1 MKRFFGMVFLMSLS
15 LNSFSGEPTTV
26 VEKYIAEWKEV
37 AVNQMIQHGIP
48 ASITMAQ
55 GILESGYGRSE
66 LAVKANNHFGIKC
79 HDWQGAT
86 IYKDDD
92 KKDECFRK
100 YNDATASFED
110 HSAFLTSRSR
120 YAFLFELDK
129 TDYKGWAKGLKKAG
143 YATNPKYPK
152 RLIDLIKKY
161 DLSKLDKEGSI
172 DFVEL
177 KEKNLKSSKKAESN
191 KGKSETTIKKMEV
204 TAINSH
210 KVYVNKDRTR
220 YVIAKGGDTFYQI
233 SKEFGLNLRQLDRWN
248 DFPPTKDILKE
259 GDIVY
264 IMSKRNKS
272 KENITKVKLEE
283 SEELWILS
291 QRYGIKLKALMQIN
305 NIESPDIEMNKGDI
319 VFLK

>member
-1 MKRFFGMVFLMSLS
+1 MKRFFGIVFLMSLS
-15 LNSFSGEPTTV
+15 LNLFSGEPTSE
-26 VEKYIAEWKEV
+26 VEKYIAKWKNV
-37 AVNQMIQHGIP
+37 AVDQMIEHGIP

-79 HDWQGAT
+79 HNWQGAT

-100 YNDATASFED
+100 YDDATASFED
-110 HSAFLTSRSR
+110 HSAFLIGRSR
-120 YAFLFELDK
+120 YAFLFDLDR

-161 DLSKLDKEGSI
+161 DLSKLDKEGDI

-177 KEKNLKSSKKAESN
+177 KEKDIKTSKNLGSN
-191 KGKSETTIKKMEV
+191 KGKSEITNKKTEM
-204 TAINSH
+204 TPINNH
-210 KVYVNKDRTR
+210 KVYVNDDRTR
-220 YVIAKGGDTFYQI
+220 YVVAKGGDTFYQI

-272 KENITKVKLEE
+272 KSNVSRVKLEE